1 MFVSWRA
8 STVFVLMISIVQ
20 IQFGGIIHNSGIYGP
35 AFLGGVNNHGDRF
48 RPLKHR
54 VVRDPFQ
61 MALSFMA
68 EKKGESHPITTYPI
82 PAIPILQVFVS
93 WSRKLGGFP
102 TNATCKWL
110 MTMVRKSPK

>member
-35 AFLGGVNNHGDRF
+35 AVLGGVNNHGDRF

-61 MALSFMA
+61 MAESPSWL
-68 EKKGESHPITTYPI
+68 KKRGSPILTTYP
-82 PAIPILQVFVS
+82 
-93 WSRKLGGFP
+93 
-102 TNATCKWL
+102 
-110 MTMVRKSPK
+110 